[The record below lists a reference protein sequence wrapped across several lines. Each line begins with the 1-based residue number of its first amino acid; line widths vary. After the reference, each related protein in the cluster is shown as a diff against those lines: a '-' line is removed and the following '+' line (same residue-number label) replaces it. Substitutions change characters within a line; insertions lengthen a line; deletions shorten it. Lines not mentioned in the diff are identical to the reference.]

1 MAKKDNA
8 IDLNNTEKEF
18 MNQSQRQCHTRQS
31 WEVWADMANMFAMS
45 YSSFQ
50 ESVAVVNGAVS
61 YG

>member
-8 IDLNNTEKEF
+8 INLNNTEKEF
-18 MNQSQRQCHTRQS
+18 MNRFQKLCHTRQS
-31 WEVWADMANMFAMS
+31 WGVWADMVNMFAMS
-45 YSSFQ
+45 YSNFP